1 MYVCMYI
8 RNRRTIDGRDGGK
21 REGGRRG
28 ANIPYLTLPYLPT
41 HLPLKRV
48 NPKSSSWLQFNSSS
62 LETQAFPS
70 YPWAFRHYGAVR
82 CAQVTRAAHGMRKHR
97 VGGVC
102 SSPAL
107 AAGHGR
113 RWRAARPAGVRA
125 GLCRP
130 TDPAQPS
137 HCRSERYYTVV
148 DRQTDRHG
156 YLLCPPL
163 RARTV
168 SPTISQ
174 TDPITNPPTPPF
186 SDVCSDTR
194 DGGLVTSPGLR
205 VGGFAT

>member
-1 MYVCMYI
+1 LVGACLCMYVCMYI

-21 REGGRRG
+21 RERGRRG

-48 NPKSSSWLQFNSSS
+48 NPKSSSWLQFNSSP

-148 DRQTDRHG
+148 DRQIDRQTGTATCYAHHCERER
-156 YLLCPPL
+156 YRRRYHKPL
-163 RARTV
+163 YHK
-168 SPTISQ
+168 P
-174 TDPITNPPTPPF
+174 TNP
-186 SDVCSDTR
+186 S
-194 DGGLVTSPGLR
+194 LQ
-205 VGGFAT
+205 